1 MMELQPSEPQIN
13 GGTEPLVVAVSTEN
27 VGAKRQRRPSVRL
40 GDIGDPHYDSHL
52 NRRNKS
58 KVKGT
63 RNLAAMKMLM
73 MDFDSDSPL
82 KEQSLLN
89 SMDNVDFDGD
99 RGHYQRIGG
108 TRVRVSEGRRRRKE
122 LEEVEERS
130 EKDKKALEFGMC
142 VSRDSSLLIFNSKI

>member
-13 GGTEPLVVAVSTEN
+13 GGTEPLVWKQPV
-27 VGAKRQRRPSVRL
+27 
-40 GDIGDPHYDSHL
+40 
-52 NRRNKS
+52 
-58 KVKGT
+58 KVKGMRRGSIT
-63 RNLAAMKMLM
+63 KQVRSNWISKVEGERDKKFSGDEDVDDGFR
-73 MDFDSDSPL
+73 DFDSDSPL

-99 RGHYQRIGG
+99 KGHYQRIGG
-108 TRVRVSEGRRRRKE
+108 TRVRVSEGRRRKKE

-142 VSRDSSLLIFNSKI
+142 VSRDSSLLISNSKI